1 MCEPEKDEKDK
12 GKRKDDEPTNGKY
25 SENEKDDD
33 EEEDGAAGAW
43 WEEVTGK
50 DQSKGKDKKS
60 NIRII

>member
-1 MCEPEKDEKDK
+1 MNEPEKYEKGK
-12 GKRKDDEPTNGKY
+12 GKRKDDEHTNGKD

-33 EEEDGAAGAW
+33 DEEDGAAGAR

-60 NIRII
+60 NIE